1 MAYTFS
7 FADNVSYGASD
18 VNSVINKIVT
28 KGVADV
34 FFDGVNYNTSDL
46 NKIAET
52 VAESGIIYGSGASMK
67 VVSENSG
74 TVKVTAGSAFMAD
87 GASVTVDS
95 DGVVLGYTEGQK
107 NYVYIKNNLLSNNTI
122 DIVCDLTGGGSDS
135 VPLAEISAE
144 GEIIDTREFC
154 KGKLAGYQSN
164 VNQAKIIEVPFSI
177 RTNNHATSQTVTVDL
192 DGYGYSKIIC
202 LPKSV
207 NSAAYGD
214 KTLGYCDLYSN
225 TYYSVCRN
233 NSGLGV
239 LTDRLNI
246 YTLIASR
253 GNDTVD
259 VRFKLNDRR
268 LECTFTAVYDTNRN
282 EDDYTTFSG
291 TAVFLIC

>member
-46 NKIAET
+46 NKIAKT
-52 VAESGIIYGSGASMK
+52 VAESGIIYASGASMK

-154 KGKLAGYQSN
+154 KGKLAGYQSD
-164 VNQAKIIEVPFSI
+164 VNQTKIIEVPFSI
-177 RTNNHATSQTVTVDL
+177 TATHIGESQTVTVDL
-192 DGYGYSKIIC
+192 GGYGYSRI
-202 LPKSV
+202 V
-207 NSAAYGD
+207 NITRAVNDTVAGP
-214 KTLGYCDLYSN
+214 TLGYCNLYDG
-225 TYYSVCRN
+225 TYYSVCRGN
-233 NSGLGV
+233 NGIDV
-239 LTDRLNI
+239 LTDRLSM
-246 YTLIASR
+246 YASITDK

-259 VRFKLNDRR
+259 VVFSLNGME
-268 LECTFTAVYDTNRN
+268 LECTFTAKYGKSKGETDTK
-282 EDDYTTFSG
+282 TFSG
-291 TAVFLIC
+291 TAVFLVC